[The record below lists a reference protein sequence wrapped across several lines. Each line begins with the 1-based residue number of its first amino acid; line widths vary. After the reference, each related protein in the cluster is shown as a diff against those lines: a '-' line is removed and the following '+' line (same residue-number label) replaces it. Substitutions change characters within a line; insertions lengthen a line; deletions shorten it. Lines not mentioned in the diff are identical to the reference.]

1 MARSPDGSV
10 LALGEWDYKP
20 DVGDVQSPGMN
31 NAVSTTLSWDD
42 RKLYRLEIAGPL
54 DMERQRAT
62 LMEIGRALAR

>member
-20 DVGDVQSPGMN
+20 DVG
-31 NAVSTTLSWDD
+31 
-42 RKLYRLEIAGPL
+42 KLYRLEIAGPL